1 LPTAAVAAAPT
12 VHDGRAAPTTG
23 EKPSHVYEGEKMIT
37 RRKAFKWAGAGG
49 MSLMLA
55 DSASARAEA
64 GPRQAPSASN
74 ETYVMVSNVSA
85 NPYWIDAQDGGR
97 DAAAELGVRWQYT
110 GPAAYD
116 TPAQVSTFEQLIST
130 KPAGI
135 VVPALQ
141 PAALT
146 ASINKALSAGIPV
159 VTVDTDAPASNR
171 LTYLG
176 TENYQAG
183 VVMGQRIVQV
193 LGGKGKVGLSSV
205 PGQYNLEQRIQGIR
219 DSFKGHPGMLVVA
232 IVDNKAD
239 DSAAATAVAALIQ
252 AHPDLGLVASIN
264 ATGAGVVAALRQT
277 GQVGKVKAVLFDRNP
292 AILQA
297 VKAGIAD
304 STLIQR
310 TYMFTYLGVRLLYSY
325 NHPTK
330 YLATLRRNR
339 IDTLP
344 NSVDTGIIV
353 ATKDV
358 VGAFM

>member
-1 LPTAAVAAAPT
+1 
-12 VHDGRAAPTTG
+12 
-23 EKPSHVYEGEKMIT
+23 MIS
-37 RRKAFKWAGAGG
+37 RRNALKWAGAGG
-49 MSLMLA
+49 MSLALA
-55 DSASARAEA
+55 GAESAQARTRPDQAASASK
-64 GPRQAPSASN
+64 

-85 NPYWIDAQDGGR
+85 NSYWIDAQDGGR

-110 GPAAYD
+110 GPANLD
-116 TPAQVSTFEQLIST
+116 TPAQVSTLEQLIST

-135 VVPALQ
+135 VIPALQ
-141 PAALT
+141 PAALN
-146 ASINKALSAGIPV
+146 ASINKAVRAGIPV

-176 TENYQAG
+176 TENYQAD
-183 VVMGQRIVQV
+183 VVMGQRMVQV
-193 LGGKGKVGLSSV
+193 LGGRGKVGLSSV
-205 PGQYNLEQRIQGIR
+205 PGQFNLKQRIQGIR
-219 DSFKGHPGMLVVA
+219 DAFKGHPGMQVVA

-252 AHPDLGLVASIN
+252 AHPDLKLVASIN

-277 GQVGKVKAVLFDRNP
+277 GQAGKIKAVLFDRNP

-325 NHPTK
+325 NHPTP
-330 YLATLRRNR
+330 YLAVQRRNR
-339 IDTLP
+339 INTLP
-344 NSVDTGIIV
+344 NAVDTGIIV
-353 ATKDV
+353 ATKNV